1 MEVYYMYM
9 FTQIVSVVLELGSP
23 GQRCAILQWRGAGG
37 DVMTVNGQGY
47 YRPKTRVPLN
57 DTMAWEQVESSA
69 LTRYIVH
76 VYFYLCT

>member
-1 MEVYYMYM
+1 MYM

-23 GQRCAILQWRGAGG
+23 GQRCAILHWRGAG
-37 DVMTVNGQGY
+37 DVMSVSGQGH

-57 DTMAWEQVESSA
+57 DTTAWEQVESSA
-69 LTRYIVH
+69 LTRYVVH